1 MGVKPGYK
9 RTEVG
14 VIPEEWEVKPMGELG
29 QVRTGP
35 FGTLLKADEYAG
47 TDGVPLVSVGEIGEG
62 SFRVTDKTPRV
73 PAKVVRR
80 LPQYVLKTG
89 DIVFGRKGA
98 VDRSALVGP
107 SQHGWF
113 LGSDG
118 ISLRL
123 NDACNPSYVAWQFQ
137 RPEVRAWLI
146 QNAVGTTMASL
157 NQKMLAGVTVPW
169 APRTEQQAI
178 ATALS
183 DVDALLTQLDRLIAK
198 KRDIKQAAM
207 RQLLTGKTRLPGF
220 DGEWKAKR
228 LGDLGE
234 FLKGSG
240 VTRDQS
246 NSGDLPCIRYGE
258 IYTSHNDVVRAF
270 QSFISHSVAATA
282 LRLRKSDILFAGSG
296 ETKEEIGKCVAFVDD
311 FEAYAGGDIV
321 VLRPR
326 SADAVFIGYA
336 LNAPAVAKQKASRGQ
351 GDAVVHISAAALAD
365 IEVALPEVAEQTAIA
380 TLLSDLDAELTALEA
395 RRDKTHALKQGM
407 MQELLTGRTRLA

>member
-14 VIPEEWEVKPMGELG
+14 VIPEEWHIVPLKDIAETSSGTTPSRSLLDRYFRQGKNHWVKTLDLNNSELWATDECVTDVALTETSLRIYPVG
-29 QVRTGP
+29 TVLIAMYGGFNQIGRTGLLRIP
-35 FGTLLKADEYAG
+35 AAVNQAITAVQPDATLFPAYLLA
-47 TDGVPLVSVGEIGEG
+47 TLN
-62 SFRVTDKTPRV
+62 FRVEHWKSVASSSRKDPNITSQDIREFPI
-73 PAKVVRR
+73 P
-80 LPQYVLKTG
+80 LPPL
-89 DIVFGRKGA
+89 A
-98 VDRSALVGP
+98 E
-107 SQHGWF
+107 
-113 LGSDG
+113 
-118 ISLRL
+118 
-123 NDACNPSYVAWQFQ
+123 Q
-137 RPEVRAWLI
+137 R
-146 QNAVGTTMASL
+146 
-157 NQKMLAGVTVPW
+157 
-169 APRTEQQAI
+169 AI

-183 DVDALLTQLDRLIAK
+183 DVDALLAQLDRLIAK

-207 RQLLTGKTRLPGF
+207 QQLLTGKTRLPGF

-380 TLLSDLDAELTALEA
+380 TLLSDLDAELSALEA
-395 RRDKTHALKQGM
+395 RRDKTRALKQGM
-407 MQELLTGRTRLA
+407 MQELLTGRTRLI

>member
-1 MGVKPGYK
+1 
-9 RTEVG
+9 
-14 VIPEEWEVKPMGELG
+14 L
-29 QVRTGP
+29 
-35 FGTLLKADEYAG
+35 
-47 TDGVPLVSVGEIGEG
+47 VP
-62 SFRVTDKTPRV
+62 TN
-73 PAKVVRR
+73 A
-80 LPQYVLKTG
+80 
-89 DIVFGRKGA
+89 
-98 VDRSALVGP
+98 GP
-107 SQHGWF
+107 SRIALQTTAIAHLGWKRF
-113 LGSDG
+113 EQ
-118 ISLRL
+118 LRL
-123 NDACNPSYVAWQFQ
+123 ACRALGAEQ
-137 RPEVRAWLI
+137 R
-146 QNAVGTTMASL
+146 
-157 NQKMLAGVTVPW
+157 
-169 APRTEQQAI
+169 AI

-183 DVDALLTQLDRLIAK
+183 DADALLTQLDRLIAK

-207 RQLLTGKTRLPGF
+207 QQLLTGKTRLPGF
-220 DGEWKAKR
+220 GGAWKAKR

-246 NSGDLPCIRYGE
+246 DSGDLPCVRYGE

-282 LRLRKSDILFAGSG
+282 LRLRKGDILFAGSG

-380 TLLSDLDAELTALEA
+380 TLLADLDAELTALEA
-395 RRDKTHALKQGM
+395 RRDKTRALKQGM
-407 MQELLTGRTRLA
+407 MQELLTGRTRLV

>member
-1 MGVKPGYK
+1 MELKPGYK

-14 VIPEEWEVKPMGELG
+14 VIPEEWEIRSLEDLSDKISVGIASAATHAYQAQGVPFIRNQNLKPGALDDEDLLYVSHEFDEAFKAKRLRAG
-29 QVRTGP
+29 DLLTARTGYP
-35 FGTLLKADEYAG
+35 GVTCVVPAAYDGAQSFTTLITRPKSGLVDSGYLCCFVNSEVGEKFFEQSQIGGAQKNVNAGTLRRML
-47 TDGVPLVSVGEIGEG
+47 VP
-62 SFRVTDKTPRV
+62 TP
-73 PAKVVRR
+73 AM
-80 LPQYVLKTG
+80 QE
-89 DIVFGRKGA
+89 
-98 VDRSALVGP
+98 
-107 SQHGWF
+107 
-113 LGSDG
+113 
-118 ISLRL
+118 
-123 NDACNPSYVAWQFQ
+123 Q
-137 RPEVRAWLI
+137 R
-146 QNAVGTTMASL
+146 
-157 NQKMLAGVTVPW
+157 
-169 APRTEQQAI
+169 AI

-207 RQLLTGKTRLPGF
+207 QQLLTGKTRLPGF

-246 NSGDLPCIRYGE
+246 DSGDLPCVRYGE

-380 TLLSDLDAELTALEA
+380 TLLSDLDAELAALDA
-395 RRDKTHALKQGM
+395 RRAKTRALKQGM
-407 MQELLTGRTRLA
+407 MQELLTGRTRLI

>member
-14 VIPEEWEVKPMGELG
+14 VIPEEWAVKPLSDLSAFITKGSTPTTYGFKWE
-29 QVRTGP
+29 Q
-35 FGTLLKADEYAG
+35 
-47 TDGVPLVSVGEIGEG
+47 DGILFLRSECVGENGLDLDQSMFISPAAQEMLRRSEARDGDLLITITGNVGRIVELTG
-62 SFRVTDKTPRV
+62 VGLANLNQHIARVRITEPSVVASFVFHYLSQR
-73 PAKVVRR
+73 VVRR
-80 LPQYVLKTG
+80 HFETITTGQAYPQ
-89 DIVFGRKGA
+89 
-98 VDRSALVGP
+98 
-107 SQHGWF
+107 
-113 LGSDG
+113 
-118 ISLRL
+118 ISL
-123 NDACNPSYVAWQFQ
+123 QQ
-137 RPEVRAWLI
+137 VRA
-146 QNAVGTTMASL
+146 AE
-157 NQKMLAGVTVPW
+157 VPV
-169 APRTEQQAI
+169 PSIEEQRAI

-207 RQLLTGKTRLPGF
+207 QQLLIGKTRLPGF

-246 NSGDLPCIRYGE
+246 DSGDLPCVRYGE

-282 LRLRKSDILFAGSG
+282 LRLRKGDILFAGSG

-380 TLLSDLDAELTALEA
+380 TLLADLDAELAALEA
-395 RRDKTHALKQGM
+395 RRDKTRALKQGM
-407 MQELLTGRTRLA
+407 MQELLTGRTRLI